1 MSSFNPTFNYTPAR
15 QLIIPNTGTEGFKTL
30 GTIYNGIAG
39 YMSWK
44 DKKKQAERLQKAQ
57 DDYYETLKSYLNKN
71 EKAPV
76 AVEEVPQ
83 YEVPQYEVPQE
94 EVGGTPEEVLM
105 NMAKQQAGQAGLEG
119 QAGKTGGDAADYAYR
134 MELARRRQEEDQ
146 RNKLAKALI
155 GG

>member
-1 MSSFNPTFNYTPAR
+1 MSFNPTFNYTPAR

-71 EKAPV
+71 EEAPV

-83 YEVPQYEVPQE
+83 YEVPQSEVS
-94 EVGGTPEEVLM
+94 PEEVLM
-105 NMAKQQAGQAGLEG
+105 NTATKQAIQ
-119 QAGKTGGDAADYAYR
+119 TGGNAADYAYR
-134 MELARRRQEEDQ
+134 MALAKRRQEEDQ
-146 RNKLAKALI
+146 RNNLAKALI

>member
-1 MSSFNPTFNYTPAR
+1 MSFNPTFSYTPAR

-44 DKKKQAERLQKAQ
+44 DKQKQAERLQKAQ
-57 DDYYETLKSYLNKN
+57 DDYYETLKSYLNRK
-71 EKAPV
+71 EEAPV

-83 YEVPQYEVPQE
+83 SEVS
-94 EVGGTPEEVLM
+94 PEEILM
-105 NMAKQQAGQAGLEG
+105 NVATKQAIQ
-119 QAGKTGGDAADYAYR
+119 TGGDDADYAYR
-134 MELARRRQEEDQ
+134 MALAKRRQEEDQ
-146 RNKLAKALI
+146 RHNLAKALI

>member
-1 MSSFNPTFNYTPAR
+1 MSFNPTFSYTPAR

-57 DDYYETLKSYLNKN
+57 DDYYETLKSYLNKK
-71 EKAPV
+71 EEVPV

-83 YEVPQYEVPQE
+83 E
-94 EVGGTPEEVLM
+94 EVGGVPEEVLM
-105 NMAKQQAGQAGLEG
+105 NAATQQATQ
-119 QAGKTGGDAADYAYR
+119 TGGNVADYAYR
-134 MELARRRQEEDQ
+134 MALAKRRQEEDQ
-146 RNKLAKALI
+146 RHNLAKALI

>member
-1 MSSFNPTFNYTPAR
+1 MSFNPTFSYTPAR

-71 EKAPV
+71 EEVPV

-83 YEVPQYEVPQE
+83 YEVPQSEVS
-94 EVGGTPEEVLM
+94 PEEVLM
-105 NMAKQQAGQAGLEG
+105 NTATKQAVQ
-119 QAGKTGGDAADYAYR
+119 TGGDAADYAYR
-134 MELARRRQEEDQ
+134 MALAKRRQEEDQ
-146 RNKLAKALI
+146 RHNLAKALI

>member
-1 MSSFNPTFNYTPAR
+1 MSFNPTFSYTPAR

-44 DKKKQAERLQKAQ
+44 DKKKQAEKLQKSQ

-71 EKAPV
+71 KEAPV
-76 AVEEVPQ
+76 AVEEAPQ
-83 YEVPQYEVPQE
+83 YEVPQSEVS
-94 EVGGTPEEVLM
+94 PEEILM
-105 NMAKQQAGQAGLEG
+105 NAATQQAAQ
-119 QAGKTGGDAADYAYR
+119 TGGDAADYAYR
-134 MELARRRQEEDQ
+134 MALAKRRQEEDQ
-146 RNKLAKALI
+146 RHNLAKALI

>member
-15 QLIIPNTGTEGFKTL
+15 QLIIPNNGTEGWKTL

-57 DDYYETLKSYLNKN
+57 DDYYETLKSYLNRN
-71 EKAPV
+71 DEVPTEET
-76 AVEEVPQ
+76 VEEVPQ

-94 EVGGTPEEVLM
+94 VLM
-105 NMAKQQAGQAGLEG
+105 NAATQQAAQ
-119 QAGKTGGDAADYAYR
+119 TGGDVADYAYR
-134 MELARRRQEEDQ
+134 MALAKRQQEEDQ
-146 RNKLAKALI
+146 KNNLARYLI

>member
-1 MSSFNPTFNYTPAR
+1 MSFNPTFSYTPAR

-71 EKAPV
+71 EEAPV

-83 YEVPQYEVPQE
+83 YEVPQSEVS
-94 EVGGTPEEVLM
+94 PEEVLM
-105 NMAKQQAGQAGLEG
+105 NTATKQAVQ
-119 QAGKTGGDAADYAYR
+119 TGGDAADYAYR
-134 MELARRRQEEDQ
+134 MALAKRRQEEDQ
-146 RNKLAKALI
+146 RNNLAKALI

>member
-15 QLIIPNTGTEGFKTL
+15 QLIIPNNGTEGWKTL

-57 DDYYETLKSYLNKN
+57 DDYYETLKSYLNRNN
-71 EKAPV
+71 EVPTEETV
-76 AVEEVPQ
+76 EEVIQEEVPQ
-83 YEVPQYEVPQE
+83 YEVPQ
-94 EVGGTPEEVLM
+94 EVLM
-105 NMAKQQAGQAGLEG
+105 NTATQQAKQ
-119 QAGKTGGDAADYAYR
+119 TGGDAADYAYR
-134 MELARRRQEEDQ
+134 MELAKRKQEEDQ
-146 RNKLAKALI
+146 KNNLARYLI

>member
-1 MSSFNPTFNYTPAR
+1 MSFNPTFSYTPAR

-57 DDYYETLKSYLNKN
+57 DDYYETLKSYLNK
-71 EKAPV
+71 K
-76 AVEEVPQ
+76 EEVPV
-83 YEVPQYEVPQE
+83 EEVPQE
-94 EVGGTPEEVLM
+94 EVGGVPEEVLM
-105 NMAKQQAGQAGLEG
+105 NAATQQATQ
-119 QAGKTGGDAADYAYR
+119 TGGNVADYAYR
-134 MELARRRQEEDQ
+134 MALAKRRQEEDQ
-146 RNKLAKALI
+146 RHNLAKALI

>member
-1 MSSFNPTFNYTPAR
+1 MSFNPTFNYTPAR
-15 QLIIPNTGTEGFKTL
+15 QLIIPNNGTEGFKTL

-57 DDYYETLKSYLNKN
+57 DDYYEILKSYLNRNN
-71 EKAPV
+71 EVPTEETV
-76 AVEEVPQ
+76 EEVIQEEVPQ

-94 EVGGTPEEVLM
+94 VLM
-105 NMAKQQAGQAGLEG
+105 NAATKQAVQ
-119 QAGKTGGDAADYAYR
+119 TGGDAADYAYR
-134 MELARRRQEEDQ
+134 MELARRRQEADQ
-146 RNKLAKALI
+146 RNNLAKALI

>member
-1 MSSFNPTFNYTPAR
+1 MLNPTFSYTPAR
-15 QLIIPNTGTEGFKTL
+15 QLIIPNTGNEGFKTL

-44 DKKKQAERLQKAQ
+44 DKKKQAEMLQKAQ

-71 EKAPV
+71 EEAPV

-83 YEVPQYEVPQE
+83 YEVPQYEVS
-94 EVGGTPEEVLM
+94 PEEVLM
-105 NMAKQQAGQAGLEG
+105 NVATQQSSQ
-119 QAGKTGGDAADYAYR
+119 TGGDAADYAYR
-134 MELARRRQEEDQ
+134 MALAKRRQEEDQ
-146 RNKLAKALI
+146 RHNLAKALI